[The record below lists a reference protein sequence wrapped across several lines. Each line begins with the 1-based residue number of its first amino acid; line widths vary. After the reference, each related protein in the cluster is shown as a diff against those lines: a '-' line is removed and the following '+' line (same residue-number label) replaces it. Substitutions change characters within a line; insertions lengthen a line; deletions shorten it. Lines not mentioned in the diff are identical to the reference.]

1 MEFILSSSG
10 KAQSGLTVGLRVPWM
25 GWGFWLMGEGPLPGG
40 EVGRAGGICLRSPG
54 CSGPQADFFI
64 SGGNSLH
71 AEPRHT

>member
-1 MEFILSSSG
+1 
-10 KAQSGLTVGLRVPWM
+10 
-25 GWGFWLMGEGPLPGG
+25 MGEGPLPGG